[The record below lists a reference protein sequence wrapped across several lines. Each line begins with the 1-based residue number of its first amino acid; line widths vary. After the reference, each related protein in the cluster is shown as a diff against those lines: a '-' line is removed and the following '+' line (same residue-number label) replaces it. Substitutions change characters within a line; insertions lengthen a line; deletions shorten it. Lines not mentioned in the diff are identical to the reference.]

1 MKSRRVLIVVLVF
14 TLVATFLMPASVF
27 AQSSEQAGKVH
38 VVRRGDTLVKIA
50 LRYGVS
56 VTALTRA
63 NNLRNANVIYVGQR
77 LLIPTKNRAAASN
90 TAQPAANITSSG
102 SVHVVR
108 RGDTLAKISQRY
120 GVTIAALRKVNNI
133 RNINRIYV
141 GQRLQIPGRTPQKQA
156 ASAPKV
162 VSPSVASGKKW
173 IEVDLSSQR
182 LIAHQ
187 GDSVVLRTK
196 VSTGL
201 RNTPTPVGRYAVRTK
216 VRRQTMTG
224 PGYSLPNVQW
234 VMYFYRDY
242 SIHGTYW
249 HNRFGRPMSHGCVNA
264 RNSDAKFLYNWANY
278 GTPIVIHR

>member
-1 MKSRRVLIVVLVF
+1 MVVLVLALF
-14 TLVATFLMPASVF
+14 VAFLAPVSAF
-27 AQSSEQAGKVH
+27 AESTEQASKVH
-38 VVRRGDTLVKIA
+38 VVRRGDTLAKIA

-56 VTALTRA
+56 VTALSRA
-63 NNLRNANVIYVGQR
+63 NNLRNSNLIYVGQR
-77 LLIPTKNRAAASN
+77 LLIPTKGSVAATNNAK
-90 TAQPAANITSSG
+90 PAANTAASG

-120 GVTIAALRKVNNI
+120 GVSLAALRKANNI
-133 RNINRIYV
+133 RNVNRIYV
-141 GQRLQIPGRTPQKQA
+141 GQRLQIPGRATKQT
-156 ASAPKV
+156 ASVQKV
-162 VSPSVASGKKW
+162 VSPSVARGKKW

-182 LIAHQ
+182 LVAHQ
-187 GDSVVLRTK
+187 GDSVVLRIK

-224 PGYSLPNVQW
+224 PGYNLPNVQW

-249 HNRFGRPMSHGCVNA
+249 HNRFGRPMSHGCVNV
-264 RNSDAKFLYNWANY
+264 RNRDAQFLYNWANY

>member
-1 MKSRRVLIVVLVF
+1 M
-14 TLVATFLMPASVF
+14 F
-27 AQSSEQAGKVH
+27 AESTDQGGKVH
-38 VVRRGDTLVKIA
+38 VVRRGDTLAKIA

-56 VTALTRA
+56 VTALARA
-63 NNLRNANVIYVGQR
+63 NKLRNANLIYVGQR
-77 LLIPTKNRAAASN
+77 LWIPTKNSAASSRN
-90 TAQPAANITSSG
+90 TQPAASAAPG

-108 RGDTLAKISQRY
+108 RGDTLAKIAQRY
-120 GVTIAALRKVNNI
+120 GVSISALRQANNI

-141 GQRLQIPGRTPQKQA
+141 GQRLRIPGRAAQKQA

-162 VSPSVASGKKW
+162 VSPKVASGKKW

-201 RNTPTPVGRYAVRTK
+201 RYTPTPVGRYAVRTK

-242 SIHGTYW
+242 AIHGTYW

-264 RNSDAKFLYNWANY
+264 RNGDAKFLYNWADY
-278 GTPIVIHR
+278 GTPVIVHR